1 MKKILKMFS
10 LVLVII
16 AACIL
21 PMACSSNGNSIQKV
35 TITFDSCGGGEISPM
50 ENVKGEKLWYLPT
63 ASRDGY
69 MFLGW
74 YTDLNSVKTFKAE
87 TVINSDITLYAKWA
101 KYLDDDCD
109 YELNEDDT
117 YTITNYSGNYEAIV
131 LPEEYNGKSITVI
144 GDNAFKQCS
153 AALIFLPKETKKIGT
168 SAFYGCNKLKSIEL
182 PWCTKEIGANAF
194 NGCKTLSY
202 VDLCS
207 ANSIGYQAFANCTNL
222 KRVFIGYVET
232 IGVGVFDGCKSLTKI
247 YCYPESKPSGW
258 ENGWKGSARGTPMWS
273 CSTIGSLVFQ
283 NDDRTNVV
291 GYMEYKGWYSY
302 GEIVNDIVIDEVQR
316 QGEDGFYSVPITTV
330 ADYAFSNCSH
340 LNTIVIGENVEH
352 IGKYAFYECTNLTSI
367 IIPRSVTRID
377 DYAFSGCS
385 GLTTIYCEAQY
396 KPDNW
401 SSNWNFDCKAKI
413 VWGYSGNN

>member
-1 MKKILKMFS
+1 
-10 LVLVII
+10 
-16 AACIL
+16 
-21 PMACSSNGNSIQKV
+21 MACSSNGNDNSVQKV
-35 TITFDSCGGGEISPM
+35 TITFDSRGGDEISSR
-50 ENVKGEKLWYLPT
+50 EVFKGEKVRDLPT
-63 ASRDGY
+63 VSRDGY
-69 MFLGW
+69 KFLGW
-74 YTDLNSVKTFKAE
+74 YADLNSVKTFKAD

-117 YTITNYSGNYEAIV
+117 YTITNYSGNYEAII
-131 LPEEYNGKSITVI
+131 LPEEHNGKSVTAI
-144 GDNAFKQCS
+144 GENAFKQCS
-153 AALIFLPKETKKIGT
+153 ASLISLPEETKKIGS

-182 PWCTKEIGANAF
+182 PWRTKEISANAF

-202 VDLCS
+202 VDLYYVD
-207 ANSIGYQAFANCTNL
+207 SIGYQAFANCTNL
-222 KRVFIGYVET
+222 KRVFIGDVET
-232 IGVGVFDGCKSLTKI
+232 IGVSAFDGCKSLTKI
-247 YCYPESKPSGW
+247 YCYTESKPSGW
-258 ENGWKGSARGTPMWS
+258 ENSWKGNARGTPMWS
-273 CSTIGSLVFQ
+273 CSTSGSLVFQ
-283 NDDRTNVV
+283 NDDCTNVV
-291 GYMEYKGWYSY
+291 GYMEYKPYTD
-302 GEIVNDIVIDEVQR
+302 GEEIENDIVLDVAQR
-316 QGEDGFYSVPITTV
+316 QGEDGYFYSVPITTV

-340 LNTIVIGENVEH
+340 LNSIVMGCNMEH

-367 IIPRSVTRID
+367 IIPRGVTRID